1 MDSSCLY
8 YLSSQLLPCPCSSS
22 LCPLF
27 LPFCSVSH
35 TLQLEFSFCAAI
47 LQACTECLLC
57 VRHCDKCFGGI
68 QDESVRLHSVWEWK
82 KAHADNERRKNAK
95 IFVLQSLSHVR
106 LFAIPWTAACQASLS
121 PSPSPRACSNPCPLY
136 QWCHPTIWSSVVPFS
151 SCLQSFPASGSF
163 LMSRCLFASGG
174 QSVGALVSVSVLL
187 MNIQDWFPL
196 GLTCLILQSK
206 GLSRVFSNTA
216 VQSISSL
223 AFSLLY
229 GPTLTVIHD
238 YWKNRGFDYMDL
250 CRQSNISAF

>member
-27 LPFCSVSH
+27 LPFCSASH

-163 LMSRCLFASGG
+163 LMNQFFTY
-174 QSVGALVSVSVLL
+174 
-187 MNIQDWFPL
+187 WFYY
-196 GLTCLILQSK
+196 QANFQHK
-206 GLSRVFSNTA
+206 
-216 VQSISSL
+216 
-223 AFSLLY
+223 
-229 GPTLTVIHD
+229 
-238 YWKNRGFDYMDL
+238 
-250 CRQSNISAF
+250 